1 MEAQATAEI
10 AKHTLQI
17 FGIVILTGM
26 ACGLL
31 SRKLKVPDVAL
42 LLVAG
47 IVLGPSV
54 AGVVSI
60 PAGSALNQL
69 ILIFGASYILFDG
82 GASLKLSVL
91 KATWITIS
99 VISTLGVLVTGGVT
113 AVAAHAL
120 LALDWPVSLLLG
132 AVIASTDPATL
143 VPVFRQVKVRERVA
157 QTVMSESAFNDATG
171 AILTFVVLG
180 TVTGGAGTDWMPAL
194 GNLVWQAAAG
204 IAAGALLGYLAAMG
218 IAHARYAFLA
228 EYAPVVTLA
237 AVIGAYLGAD
247 GLAASGF
254 MAVFVF
260 GIMLGNKELFGF
272 VQEAG
277 EARQLEEFILT
288 TAFVMR
294 VFIFVLLGSQ
304 VDLAVVMAYGWPVLL
319 VVAIFILVARPLT
332 VLVCA
337 APDRRARWS
346 WQELLFMCWTRETGV
361 IPGALAGM
369 LVGMQ
374 IPGAQV
380 IASVTFVAI
389 LATIGLQ
396 ATTTGWLARR
406 LGLMEEDTTTAA
418 TTAAHDSPVRT
429 T

>member
-10 AKHTLQI
+10 AKHTLLL
-17 FGIVILTGM
+17 FGIVIVTGM

-47 IVLGPSV
+47 ILLGPSV
-54 AGVVSI
+54 AGVVTV
-60 PAGSALNQL
+60 PTGSALNQL

-91 KATWITIS
+91 KQTWITIS

-113 AVAAHAL
+113 AIAAHAL
-120 LALDWPVSLLLG
+120 LGLAWPLALLLG

-171 AILTFVVLG
+171 AILTFVLLAA
-180 TVTGGAGTDWMPAL
+180 VTGGGSTDLLPAL
-194 GNLVWQAAAG
+194 GNLLWQAAAG

-272 VQEAG
+272 VQEEG

-304 VDLAVVMAYGWPVLL
+304 VELAVVMTYGWPVLA
-319 VVAIFILVARPLT
+319 VVTIFIAVARPLT

-337 APDRRARWS
+337 APDRRARWTR
-346 WQELLFMCWTRETGV
+346 QELLFMCWTRETGV

-374 IPGAQV
+374 VPGAQV

-389 LATIGLQ
+389 LATILLQ
-396 ATTTGWLARR
+396 ATTTGWLARK
-406 LGLMEEDTTTAA
+406 LGLMEDEPATAEV
-418 TTAAHDSPVRT
+418 AASKHDAIRSA
-429 T
+429 

>member
-47 IVLGPSV
+47 ILLGPSV

-180 TVTGGAGTDWMPAL
+180 TVTGGAGADWMPAL

-272 VQEAG
+272 VQDAG

-406 LGLMEEDTTTAA
+406 LGLMEEATTTAA
-418 TTAAHDSPVRT
+418 TNAAHDSPVRT

>member
-47 IVLGPSV
+47 ILLGPSV

-99 VISTLGVLVTGGVT
+99 VISTFGVLVTGGVT

-143 VPVFRQVKVRERVA
+143 VP
-157 QTVMSESAFNDATG
+157 
-171 AILTFVVLG
+171 
-180 TVTGGAGTDWMPAL
+180 
-194 GNLVWQAAAG
+194 
-204 IAAGALLGYLAAMG
+204 
-218 IAHARYAFLA
+218 
-228 EYAPVVTLA
+228 
-237 AVIGAYLGAD
+237 
-247 GLAASGF
+247 AS
-254 MAVFVF
+254 
-260 GIMLGNKELFGF
+260 
-272 VQEAG
+272 
-277 EARQLEEFILT
+277 
-288 TAFVMR
+288 
-294 VFIFVLLGSQ
+294 
-304 VDLAVVMAYGWPVLL
+304 
-319 VVAIFILVARPLT
+319 
-332 VLVCA
+332 
-337 APDRRARWS
+337 RRR
-346 WQELLFMCWTRETGV
+346 
-361 IPGALAGM
+361 
-369 LVGMQ
+369 
-374 IPGAQV
+374 
-380 IASVTFVAI
+380 
-389 LATIGLQ
+389 
-396 ATTTGWLARR
+396 
-406 LGLMEEDTTTAA
+406 
-418 TTAAHDSPVRT
+418 
-429 T
+429 

>member
-1 MEAQATAEI
+1 MEAQASAEI
-10 AKHTLQI
+10 AKHTLMI
-17 FGIVILTGM
+17 LGIIIVTGM

-31 SRKLKVPDVAL
+31 SKKLRVPDVAL

-47 IVLGPSV
+47 ILLGPSV
-54 AGVVSI
+54 THIVSV
-60 PAGSALNQL
+60 PTGSALNQL

-82 GASLKLSVL
+82 GASLKLPVL
-91 KATWITIS
+91 KQTWITIS
-99 VISTLGVLVTGGVT
+99 VISTLGVLITGGIT
-113 AVAAHAL
+113 ALAAHAL
-120 LALDWPVSLLLG
+120 LHLPWPLALLLG

-171 AILTFVVLG
+171 AILTFVLLSA
-180 TVTGGAGTDWMPAL
+180 VTGEGSTAWLPAL
-194 GNLVWQAAAG
+194 GNLAWQAAAG

-218 IAHARYAFLA
+218 IAHARFAFLA

-277 EARQLEEFILT
+277 EAKQLEEFILT

-304 VDLAVVMAYGWPVLL
+304 VDLSIVMAQGLPVVS
-319 VVAIFILVARPLT
+319 VVAVFILLARPLT
-332 VLVCA
+332 VLLCA
-337 APDRRARWS
+337 GTDRRARWT

-374 IPGAQV
+374 VPGAQV
-380 IASVTFVAI
+380 IASVTFIAI

-396 ATTTGWLARR
+396 ATTTGWLARK
-406 LGLMEEDTTTAA
+406 LGLMEDEAAQTAA
-418 TTAAHDSPVRT
+418 SAAKAEASASA
-429 T
+429 